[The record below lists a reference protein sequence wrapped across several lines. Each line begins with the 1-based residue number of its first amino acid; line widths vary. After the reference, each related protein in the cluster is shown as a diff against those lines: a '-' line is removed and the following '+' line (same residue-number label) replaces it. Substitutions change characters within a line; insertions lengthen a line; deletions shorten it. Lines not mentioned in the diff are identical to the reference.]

1 MIASLA
7 DTVAKLGRL
16 IKYKKY
22 FIFLETL
29 QSIWASAYLV
39 QILIFFLTEGEFTQ
53 NILLGVIRATF
64 EQSLF
69 FSN

>member
-39 QILIFFLTEGEFTQ
+39 QILIFFLTEGAFTQ